1 MLNLSWWITT
11 ELSSTGCTSGSLYSW
26 RRQEQRLWMCT
37 FTPFLLLFQ
46 RNSHD
51 NLLLCVTFPC
61 QNAAELKPPRSNLEN
76 NEHEFHKSPTVHIHL
91 HSLAVVNQRS
101 RDCDYSSG
109 QDAEI
114 FFCTF
119 YFYNV
124 FIQLCKIHLL
134 HRDTINQDLSLSS
147 SIVWEIDVEG
157 MTDPGDSLLLAI
169 TRGNVGIT
177 RLIFIVRSLHFHL
190 SEPGMKMH
198 SCYRTSSL
206 SIAYVV

>member
-1 MLNLSWWITT
+1 
-11 ELSSTGCTSGSLYSW
+11 
-26 RRQEQRLWMCT
+26 MCT

-61 QNAAELKPPRSNLEN
+61 QNAAELKPPRSNLDN

-114 FFCTF
+114 FLYILFLQCFHSTVHDTF
-119 YFYNV
+119 AASG
-124 FIQLCKIHLL
+124 
-134 HRDTINQDLSLSS
+134 RNQPRSLS
-147 SIVWEIDVEG
+147 
-157 MTDPGDSLLLAI
+157 
-169 TRGNVGIT
+169 
-177 RLIFIVRSLHFHL
+177 
-190 SEPGMKMH
+190 
-198 SCYRTSSL
+198 
-206 SIAYVV
+206 